1 MTLAIICSTGINIGL
16 EMQDYTVPEEGGTVE
31 VCVVVTGGTLSETV
45 TVTLETFQDSAIG
58 KCFQLQILSANQSIF
73 IHSPTDGE
81 DYDGTVVQLMFNA
94 TVRRSCADI
103 PITDD
108 PLVEQME
115 RFNVSISTDNP
126 DIIPDPP
133 TGVVTIVDNDGEP
146 LSMLHMLLKLFCF
159 AK

>member
-1 MTLAIICSTGINIGL
+1 M
-16 EMQDYTVPEEGGTVE
+16 
-31 VCVVVTGGTLSETV
+31 
-45 TVTLETFQDSAIG
+45 
-58 KCFQLQILSANQSIF
+58 
-73 IHSPTDGE
+73 
-81 DYDGTVVQLMFNA
+81 QLMFNS